1 MLVYFR
7 YLSNLKFCQ
16 FSVGLQGQEW
26 AKMDSTLV
34 LSISLDTRVSHR
46 SGGRP
51 KFGDVSEIDDLR
63 QGQAEDFMEN

>member
-1 MLVYFR
+1 
-7 YLSNLKFCQ
+7 
-16 FSVGLQGQEW
+16 
-26 AKMDSTLV
+26 MDSTLV